1 MPSSIRS
8 SIKTALTLVEAIL
21 THRKNNRVNWIPRH
35 TGSTPPGFQRA
46 PSDKKKKKKKK
57 RKNNNHKLAPTTSSQ
72 FLNNLLWYFVKK

>member
-46 PSDKKKKKKKK
+46 PSDKKKKKKKE
-57 RKNNNHKLAPTTSSQ
+57 RTIIINLHQPPLPSFSIISSGIS
-72 FLNNLLWYFVKK
+72 LR

>member
-46 PSDKKKKKKKK
+46 PSDKKKKKKK